1 MGGHGFMRPICMTTD
16 LGKDA
21 VLVVMGDWVPFIRTA
36 RHVVLAGAWRLE
48 LQTYGFGD
56 RRSTN

>member
-1 MGGHGFMRPICMTTD
+1 MAKKPLKTM
-16 LGKDA
+16 
-21 VLVVMGDWVPFIRTA
+21 
-36 RHVVLAGAWRLE
+36 AGAWRLE